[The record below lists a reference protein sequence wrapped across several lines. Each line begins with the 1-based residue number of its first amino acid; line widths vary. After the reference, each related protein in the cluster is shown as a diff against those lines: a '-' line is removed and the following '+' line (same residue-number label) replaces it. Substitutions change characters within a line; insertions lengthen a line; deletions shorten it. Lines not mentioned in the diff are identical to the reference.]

1 MSSNDFDGPHFGPAG
16 GRGADEQ
23 GAQALGADAEGTGG
37 NAQGPSGAAGQYPAP
52 EGWGNDGFWRDSAMD
67 SNYETGIQ
75 GAVPSAGDAHENPGY
90 SYFSDGRGW
99 ESTPGAGSA
108 PAASSG
114 PSVPPVPPVPPAPS
128 VPDATTVGGTSIG
141 ATSVSPAV
149 AGGFGAGAQPTAVY
163 LGGPGGPPRPGGYG
177 APGGYGPGG
186 PVVPGGPGWNGAPGG
201 PGGPG
206 RPGAPFGVGG
216 PGGPGRPPGPRV
228 RRKGDWWRHWSLM
241 KAGIVGG
248 GVFAFFMLVI
258 FSGYEYVYN
267 TTTIP
272 AALASE
278 TAQNSIVY
286 YSDGTTAIGTIGT
299 TNRQDMPLSQIPE
312 NLQNAY
318 LAAED
323 KSFWTEGGVSYTGIL
338 RATLHNL
345 TGGGGLNGGST
356 ITQEFVRNYYGL
368 GLEQTASRKIK
379 EIFIAQ
385 KLANTESKTWILQ
398 SYLNTVQEG
407 DNANGVE
414 AAAETYFGVPV
425 SKLTLSQDVVLASM
439 PQAPSLLPEESDKA
453 GLEYRWNSVLTDMVK
468 DGFITQAQ
476 MDAQKL
482 PTLLTWS
489 DPARA
494 DTAGNINP
502 ANPTA
507 SPWEP
512 YLLSQV
518 ESELTTDDGLS
529 QEDLSTGGYKIVTTI
544 SRTMEAQM
552 YAAVKNTVTPA
563 AIAATGNASVTSLPP
578 WMLVGAELQNPQN
591 GQVIAEYPGVGQD
604 VSAKE
609 CAGACDENTVT
620 TAREQVGSSFKPYV
634 LSAAV
639 KQNMNVMTST
649 LDTSPYECVAPVLSS
664 AYSLP
669 ITGSQ
674 YAADNAANDCLAQS
688 LSGSAPVQNDGGELI
703 GKKVGQAPSGVNK
716 GATYYSDNPQGALA
730 ASSNTGFTDLAHKVG
745 TQSII
750 NVAEQF
756 GVDGSA
762 DGADFAKFQGGVGLA
777 LGIAP
782 LTVQEQDTML
792 ATLADNGEY
801 HQAHVVKY
809 WQASG
814 AGAAQQQP
822 KVASSQVLTPQQAGD
837 VQYAMEA
844 TTFSG
849 GTAYPNIS
857 YGLESPGMVISK
869 TGTSTNSI
877 SGFFIGA
884 TTQYALAVGMFDVS
898 PGKYQSDNLS
908 MLGGLGFGGYW
919 PAKIWNSMAEATFE
933 QQPQLFTTT
942 PDTTGQQAWNM
953 MGTVPK
959 AAKKACTQ
967 NQGGGRHHNNQNCTT
982 QNNGSNGNSTPTPTV
997 TCDPNSDPNCTVNS
1011 DGSVTCDPNSDP
1023 NCTTVTTPTETVTC
1037 DPNVDHSCTQ
1047 NSDGTFTCDPTN
1059 DPDCTVVS
1067 STSGSG
1073 ASVSATPI
1081 VTASGTAAGGVL
1093 VLPGSALLTGV
1104 TRRRKRKNRARKAE

>member
-1 MSSNDFDGPHFGPAG
+1 
-16 GRGADEQ
+16 
-23 GAQALGADAEGTGG
+23 
-37 NAQGPSGAAGQYPAP
+37 
-52 EGWGNDGFWRDSAMD
+52 
-67 SNYETGIQ
+67 
-75 GAVPSAGDAHENPGY
+75 
-90 SYFSDGRGW
+90 
-99 ESTPGAGSA
+99 
-108 PAASSG
+108 
-114 PSVPPVPPVPPAPS
+114 
-128 VPDATTVGGTSIG
+128 
-141 ATSVSPAV
+141 
-149 AGGFGAGAQPTAVY
+149 
-163 LGGPGGPPRPGGYG
+163 
-177 APGGYGPGG
+177 
-186 PVVPGGPGWNGAPGG
+186 
-201 PGGPG
+201 
-206 RPGAPFGVGG
+206 
-216 PGGPGRPPGPRV
+216 
-228 RRKGDWWRHWSLM
+228 
-241 KAGIVGG
+241 
-248 GVFAFFMLVI
+248 MLVM
-258 FSGYEYVYN
+258 FGGYEYVYN
-267 TTTIP
+267 TTAIP

-323 KSFWTEGGVSYTGIL
+323 KNFWTEGGVSYTGIL
-338 RATLHNL
+338 RATLHNV

-414 AAAETYFGVPV
+414 AAAQTYFGVPV

-453 GLEYRWNSVLTDMVK
+453 GLEFRWHSVLTLMVK

-476 MDAQKL
+476 MNAQKL
-482 PTLLTWS
+482 PTLLTWAN
-489 DPARA
+489 PARA
-494 DTAGNINP
+494 DTAANINP
-502 ANPTA
+502 ANA
-507 SPWEP
+507 ARSPWEP

-518 ESELTTDDGLS
+518 ESELTTYDGLS

-544 SRTMEAQM
+544 SRPMEAQM

-563 AIAATGNASVTSLPP
+563 AIAATGNASVSSLPP

-591 GQVIAEYPGVGQD
+591 GQIIAEYPGVGQN

-669 ITGSQ
+669 ITGAQ
-674 YAADNAANDCLAQS
+674 YTPDSIANDCLAQG
-688 LSGSAPVQNDGGELI
+688 LTGSAPVENDGGELI
-703 GKKVGQAPSGVNK
+703 GKKVGQATSGINK
-716 GATYYSDNPQGALA
+716 GAAYYSANTQGALA

-750 NVAEQF
+750 NIAEQF

-762 DGADFAKFQGGVGLA
+762 NGADFAKFQGGVGLA

-792 ATLADNGEY
+792 ATLANNGEY

-822 KVASSQVLTPQQAGD
+822 HVASSQVLTPQQAGD

-857 YGLESPGMVISK
+857 YGLEYSRHG
-869 TGTSTNSI
+869 
-877 SGFFIGA
+877 
-884 TTQYALAVGMFDVS
+884 D
-898 PGKYQSDNLS
+898 
-908 MLGGLGFGGYW
+908 
-919 PAKIWNSMAEATFE
+919 
-933 QQPQLFTTT
+933 QQDRDLHQFHFRLLHRRHHPVR
-942 PDTTGQQAWNM
+942 A
-953 MGTVPK
+953 
-959 AAKKACTQ
+959 
-967 NQGGGRHHNNQNCTT
+967 GGRHVRRVSWQVPVGKPLHARRPWLRWVLAGEDLELHGPGDVRTAAAAVHDQPGHHRPAGLEHDGHRAQGGQEDLHPEPGWRQARAQQPELHNADRVQ
-982 QNNGSNGNSTPTPTV
+982 QQGNSTPTTTV
-997 TCDPNSDPNCTVNS
+997 TCDPNSDPNCTQNS
-1011 DGSVTCDPNSDP
+1011 DGTVTCDPNSDP
-1023 NCTTVTTPTETVTC
+1023 NCQTVTTPTGTVTC

-1047 NSDGTFTCDPTN
+1047 NSDGTFTCDPST

-1067 STSGSG
+1067 ATSGSG
-1073 ASVSATPI
+1073 NVVSATPI
-1081 VTASGTAAGGVL
+1081 VTASGTAAGGAL
-1093 VLPGSALLTGV
+1093 LLPGSALLTGV